1 MDLTGK
7 KVYIAGPMTGKPQFN
22 RPAFFAAEGYLKERG
37 AKVMNPAVLPDG
49 FSHQDYMSIAIPM
62 MMTCEAV
69 VFLPGWEKSQGARQ
83 ERMYAEAFALDL
95 LEVELGA
102 PVDGQPWVR
111 GLRVVGDPVV
121 DLATP
126 APVLYEQEA

>member
-7 KVYIAGPMTGKPQFN
+7 KVYIAGPMTGLPLFN
-22 RPAFFAAEGYLKERG
+22 RPAFFAAEAYLKDRG
-37 AKVMNPAVLPDG
+37 AKVMNPAMLPDG

-69 VFLPGWEKSQGARQ
+69 AFLPGWEKSQGAQQ
-83 ERMYAEAFALDL
+83 ERMYGEAFALDL
-95 LEVELGA
+95 LEVDLGT
-102 PVDGQPWVR
+102 PVEGQPWGR
-111 GLRVVGDPVV
+111 GLRVVGEPVV

-126 APVLYEQEA
+126 APVLEQVE